1 MGKTIAIANQKGGV
15 GKTTTAVNLGACLA
29 ALHFRTLLVDFDPQG
44 NASSGVGCERDAV
57 EHSVYDVLA
66 GRVSARD
73 AIVGTTVPMLDLI
86 AAKTDLAA
94 AEIELVGEDNREHIL
109 RESLA
114 DVVDDYDFIVLDCPP
129 SLSLITLNALCAAN
143 TVLIPIQAEYYALE
157 GLARLLETIEM
168 LKKSLNPGLRIEGML
183 ITMHDARNNLSR
195 QVEDEVR
202 SHFPAHTYQ
211 TVIQRNVRLSESP
224 SHGTPIITYDIDSRG
239 ARNYMALAKE
249 FVERNRNEEGS

>member
-109 RESLA
+109 RDSLA

-157 GLARLLETIEM
+157 GLARLLETVEM

>member
-66 GRVSARD
+66 GRVSAKQ

-109 RESLA
+109 RDSLA
-114 DVVDDYDFIVLDCPP
+114 EVVDEYDFIVLDCPP

-157 GLARLLETIEM
+157 GLARLLETVEM

-249 FVERNRNEEGS
+249 FVERNRTEEGS

>member
-66 GRVSARD
+66 GRISARN

-109 RESLA
+109 RDSLA

-157 GLARLLETIEM
+157 GLARLLETVEM

>member
-66 GRVSARD
+66 GRVSARG

-109 RESLA
+109 RDSLA

-157 GLARLLETIEM
+157 GLARLLETVEM
-168 LKKSLNPGLRIEGML
+168 LKKSLNPGLRIEGMQL
-183 ITMHDARNNLSR
+183 RAGGTG
-195 QVEDEVR
+195 EDVMCRKRRPR
-202 SHFPAHTYQ
+202 SW
-211 TVIQRNVRLSESP
+211 RLRRRAK
-224 SHGTPIITYDIDSRG
+224 SRG
-239 ARNYMALAKE
+239 CVSRGLLKACGSSSRACRARSGSGFRRRRLASHL
-249 FVERNRNEEGS
+249 GAHAS

>member
-109 RESLA
+109 RDSLA

>member
-66 GRVSARD
+66 GRVSARN

-157 GLARLLETIEM
+157 GLARLLETVEM

>member
-109 RESLA
+109 RDSLA

-249 FVERNRNEEGS
+249 LVERNRTEEGV

>member
-1 MGKTIAIANQKGGV
+1 MGTTIAIANQKGGV

-66 GRVSARD
+66 GRVSARG

-109 RESLA
+109 RDSLA

-157 GLARLLETIEM
+157 GLARLLETVEM

-249 FVERNRNEEGS
+249 FVERNRTEEGS

>member
-57 EHSVYDVLA
+57 EHSIYDVLA
-66 GRVSARD
+66 GRVSAKQ

-94 AEIELVGEDNREHIL
+94 AEIELVGEDDREHVL
-109 RESLA
+109 RDALA
-114 DVVDDYDFIVLDCPP
+114 EVVDEYDYIVLDCPP

-157 GLARLLETIEM
+157 GLARLLETVEM